1 MVPLHSRDEIWD
13 SAAFSRMM
21 CCSQAVVAVQLDSI
35 CVEDS
40 KNHLHRK
47 PKEGCFMPRKG
58 GGFLGG
64 KGGLLE
70 GCCVSMEVCRK
81 EMEMMKVQFFKFA
94 V

>member
-1 MVPLHSRDEIWD
+1 M
-13 SAAFSRMM
+13 
-21 CCSQAVVAVQLDSI
+21 AVQLDPI
-35 CVEDS
+35 YVEDS

-64 KGGLLE
+64 KGGLLR

-81 EMEMMKVQFFKFA
+81 DRDGDDETPVFQVLSLNEK
-94 V
+94 